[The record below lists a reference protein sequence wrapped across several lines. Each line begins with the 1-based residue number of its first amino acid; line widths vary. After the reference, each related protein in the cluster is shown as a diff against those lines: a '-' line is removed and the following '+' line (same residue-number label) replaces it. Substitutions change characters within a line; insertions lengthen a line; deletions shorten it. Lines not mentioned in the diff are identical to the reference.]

1 MLRPAAGTGRTT
13 RRRHG
18 SDVARGTGAD
28 RGQGTDRTRAAS
40 PGRPRGAAALARTR
54 ETVLSREPSAE
65 PPREVV
71 SESWQRSLAAHVDPE
86 RGRPW
91 HAYEPREV
99 DELRAG
105 HPLSPVLPLLR
116 DTLVAIADQAHHMM
130 IVTDA
135 QGHIL
140 WREGERDVLRRA
152 ERVELVEGTRWSE
165 ESIGTNAMGTALAA
179 DSPVQIHS
187 AEHLVRTY
195 HQWTCAAAPIHD
207 PDTGET
213 IGAVDVTGPLETFH
227 PTTMSL
233 VVAAA
238 RLAENH
244 LSSRMALR
252 DEVLRARNL
261 AHLSGLGDAPGAL
274 LSPRGRVLAA
284 QPLGWIGD
292 RVALPHEGDRVLL
305 GEDTEAILEPL
316 AEGYL
321 LRVVRPGGRRWA
333 ALTLPFLGAQRPV
346 VRLDGRAV
354 RLSLRHAEL
363 LTLLAL
369 HPEGLTADRLATGLY
384 GDAGNPVTV
393 RAEMHRLRCHL
404 DEGVI
409 RTQPYRLH
417 AGVDADFLD
426 VREALR
432 TGRIRDAAEVS
443 ARGPLLPTSEAPG
456 VRDEREHL
464 GASVRAAVV
473 RCGDAE
479 AMWALARTP
488 EGREDTEL
496 VSRLLRTLPPTDP
509 RHAELTA
516 VRPR

>member
-1 MLRPAAGTGRTT
+1 MLDGDGDRVLGPWARTGRTT

-18 SDVARGTGAD
+18 SDVAQGAD
-28 RGQGTDRTRAAS
+28 RR
-40 PGRPRGAAALARTR
+40 RGAD
-54 ETVLSREPSAE
+54 
-65 PPREVV
+65 PPRAVV

-86 RGRPW
+86 RARPW
-91 HAYEPREV
+91 HAYERREV
-99 DELRAG
+99 GDLRAG

-165 ESIGTNAMGTALAA
+165 ESVGTNAMGTALAA
-179 DSPVQIHS
+179 DTPVQIHS
-187 AEHLVRTY
+187 SEHLVRAY

-213 IGAVDVTGPLETFH
+213 IGAVDVTGPLDTFH

-244 LSSRMALR
+244 LTSRMALR

-261 AHLSGLGDAPGAL
+261 PHLAGLGGAPGAL

-284 QPLGWIGD
+284 QPLGWISNK
-292 RVALPHEGDRVLL
+292 VLPHEGDRVVLPHEGDRVVL
-305 GEDTEAILEPL
+305 GEDTDAVLEPL

-321 LRVVRPGGRRWA
+321 LRVLRPGGRRWGS
-333 ALTLPFLGAQRPV
+333 LSMPFLGAQRPV
-346 VRLDGRAV
+346 VWLDGRAV
-354 RLSLRHAEL
+354 PLSLRHAEL

-369 HPEGLTADRLATGLY
+369 HPEGLTADQLATGLY

-404 DEGVI
+404 DEGAI

-417 AGVDADFLD
+417 AAVDADFLD

-432 TGRIRDAAEVS
+432 AGRVRDAAE
-443 ARGPLLPTSEAPG
+443 AAAHGPLLPASEAPA
-456 VRDEREHL
+456 VRAEREEL
-464 GASVRAAVV
+464 AAAVRAAVL
-473 RCGDAE
+473 RRGDVA
-479 AMWALARTP
+479 AMWALADS
-488 EGREDTEL
+488 EQGSADVEL
-496 VSRLLRTLPPTDP
+496 VSRLLRALPRHDP
-509 RHAELTA
+509 RHAELGA
-516 VRPR
+516 RRGR

>member
-1 MLRPAAGTGRTT
+1 MTVRPRE
-13 RRRHG
+13 
-18 SDVARGTGAD
+18 AD
-28 RGQGTDRTRAAS
+28 R
-40 PGRPRGAAALARTR
+40 LARTR
-54 ETVLSREPSAE
+54 EAVLARDQATD
-65 PPREVV
+65 PPRDVV
-71 SESWQRSLAAHVDPE
+71 SDSWQRSLAAHVDPE

-91 HAYEPREV
+91 HAYERREV
-99 DELRAG
+99 DDLREG

-213 IGAVDVTGPLETFH
+213 IGAVDITGPLETFH

-252 DEVLRARNL
+252 DEVFRARNL
-261 AHLSGLGDAPGAL
+261 PHLSGLGDAPGAL

-284 QPLGWIGD
+284 QPLGWISDGM
-292 RVALPHEGDRVLL
+292 LPHEGDRVVLPHDGDRVVL
-305 GEDTEAILEPL
+305 GDGTDAVLEPL

-321 LRVVRPGGRRWA
+321 LRVLRPGGRRWA
-333 ALTLPFLGAQRPV
+333 SLSMPFLGAQRPV
-346 VRLDGRAV
+346 VWLDGRAV

-369 HPEGLTADRLATGLY
+369 HPEGLTADRLATALY

-417 AGVDADFLD
+417 AGVSADFLD

-432 TGRIRDAAEVS
+432 AGRIRDAAEES
-443 ARGPLLPTSEAPG
+443 ARGPLLPGSEAPG
-456 VRDEREHL
+456 VRAEREQL
-464 GASVRAAVV
+464 EASVRAAVV
-473 RCGDAE
+473 QRGDAE

-488 EGREDTEL
+488 E
-496 VSRLLRTLPPTDP
+496 
-509 RHAELTA
+509 
-516 VRPR
+516 

>member
-1 MLRPAAGTGRTT
+1 MRATRAPDTDRPAG
-13 RRRHG
+13 
-18 SDVARGTGAD
+18 ARE
-28 RGQGTDRTRAAS
+28 AA
-40 PGRPRGAAALARTR
+40 
-54 ETVLSREPSAE
+54 LSREDAADM
-65 PPREVV
+65 PREVV
-71 SESWQRSLAAHVDPE
+71 SQSWQRSLAAHVDPE
-86 RGRPW
+86 HGRPW
-91 HAYEPREV
+91 HAYERREI
-99 DELRAG
+99 DDLREG
-105 HPLSPVLPLLR
+105 HPLCPVLPLLR

-140 WREGERDVLRRA
+140 WREGERAVLRRA

-187 AEHLVRTY
+187 AEHLVRAY

-252 DEVLRARNL
+252 DEVFRARNL
-261 AHLSGLGDAPGAL
+261 AHLTGLGDAPGAL

-284 QPLGWIGD
+284 QPPGWVGD
-292 RVALPHEGDRVLL
+292 RVVLPREGDRVVL
-305 GEDTEAILEPL
+305 GEDTEGVLEPL

-321 LRVVRPGGRRWA
+321 LRILRPGGRRWA
-333 ALTLPFLGAQRPV
+333 SLSMPFLGATRPV
-346 VRLDGRAV
+346 VWLDGRAV

-369 HPEGLTADRLATGLY
+369 HPEGLTADRLATALY

-417 AGVDADFLD
+417 AGVAADFVD

-432 TGRIRDAAEVS
+432 SGRIRDAAEEA
-443 ARGPLLPTSEAPG
+443 ARGPLLPGSEAPG
-456 VRDEREHL
+456 VRAEREL
-464 GASVRAAVV
+464 LEAGVRAAVV
-473 RCGDAE
+473 RRGDVE

-496 VSRLLRTLPPTDP
+496 VTRLLRALPPTDP

-516 VRPR
+516 LRHP

>member
-1 MLRPAAGTGRTT
+1 MAQGRE
-13 RRRHG
+13 
-18 SDVARGTGAD
+18 
-28 RGQGTDRTRAAS
+28 TDR
-40 PGRPRGAAALARTR
+40 PRD
-54 ETVLSREPSAE
+54 
-65 PPREVV
+65 VV
-71 SESWQRSLAAHVDPE
+71 SDSWSRSLAAHVDPQ
-86 RGRPW
+86 RARPW
-91 HAYEPREV
+91 HAYERREV
-99 DELRAG
+99 DDVREG
-105 HPLSPVLPLLR
+105 HPLAPVLPLLR
-116 DTLVAIADQAHHMM
+116 ETLVAVADQARHMM

-140 WREGERDVLRRA
+140 WREGQHDVLRRA

-165 ESIGTNAMGTALAA
+165 ESIGTNAMGTALASDA
-179 DSPVQIHS
+179 PVRIHS
-187 AEHLVRTY
+187 SEHLVHAY

-213 IGAVDVTGPLETFH
+213 VGVVDVTGPADTFH

-244 LSSRMALR
+244 LSTRMALR

-261 AHLSGLGDAPGAL
+261 PHLTGLGGAPGAL

-284 QPLGWIGD
+284 QPLGWVAD
-292 RVALPHEGDRVLL
+292 RVVLPREGDRVTI
-305 GEDTEAILEPL
+305 GEDTEAVLEPL
-316 AEGYL
+316 SEGYL

-333 ALTLPFLGAQRPV
+333 ALSLPFLGAPRQPV
-346 VRLDGRAV
+346 VRLDGRAI

-369 HPEGLTADRLATGLY
+369 HPEGLTADQLATGLY

-404 DEGVI
+404 DEGVL

-426 VREALR
+426 LREALR
-432 TGRIRDAAEVS
+432 AGRIRDAAEEA
-443 ARGPLLPTSEAPG
+443 ARGPLLPASEAPG
-456 VRDEREHL
+456 VRDERERL
-464 GASVRAAVV
+464 EATVRAAVV
-473 RCGDAE
+473 HHGDAE

-488 EGREDTEL
+488 AGRDDEEL
-496 VSRLLRTLPPTDP
+496 VARLLRVLPPTDP
-509 RHAELTA
+509 RHTELTA
-516 VRPR
+516 R